1 MPEAEGPIL
10 QVVPAEVVDAGQ
22 YVQQTADALIGGLR
36 VLDGE
41 VSRLLDGWKGSSA
54 DAYRVGWTETR
65 QGALTV
71 LESLAAMAEVLG
83 VSADRFTGQELANT
97 DAIGLLD
104 I

>member
-1 MPEAEGPIL
+1 MSEAEDAVL
-10 QVVPAEVVDAGQ
+10 RVVPAEVVDAGQ

-36 VLDGE
+36 TLDGE

-54 DAYRVGWTETR
+54 DSYRAGWTETR

-71 LESLAAMAEVLG
+71 LESLAAMAELLG
-83 VSADRFTGQELANT
+83 VSADRFTQQEQTNT
-97 DAIGLLD
+97 DAIGKLE